1 MPDMNL
7 DKRLDNKGNDAR
19 RILVVGAGAAGLAAA
34 ISAADCGA
42 KVTVLEHKNEAG
54 IKLSLTGNGRCNYT
68 NTDVSVD
75 KYNYE
80 NEAERKFVEEI
91 LKQFG
96 YEDCIG
102 FFRKIGIEPE
112 IRHYSYD
119 ESGYVYPKGMNAAD
133 LRIVMYKAAL
143 EKGVKFRFS
152 MADAEVI
159 ELVLK
164 SAAHIRASEGNET
177 GAATKASEG
186 NETIEAT
193 RVLEGNAVK
202 AAAVALYAGKANQ
215 EENAAVGMRNHSKP
229 FDAVIIATGSN
240 AYPVTGSDSSIYP
253 VFKALG
259 IKQKRFLPALCALYS
274 KDPNLKEMKGRRI
287 KSEAQLTIYEDG
299 CEPLLHEKTIRN
311 DTGSGSEFYSN
322 KFGAEADSY
331 EVIKGGCVSTDAGC
345 SIAKGRSKE
354 SKESRACRIY
364 STYSAYGE
372 IQFNEH
378 SISGIP
384 VMQLSRH
391 AAKALSSGKKAVL
404 SISGHDYEIYR
415 TAGFDKAQTCTGG
428 ISTEDINPHTMRHK
442 KGLYFCGEII
452 DTDGECGGYNLHF
465 AWSTGYIAGRAA
477 AGAADI
483 VNSKF

>member
-133 LRIVMYKAAL
+133 LRTVMYKAAL
-143 EKGVKFRFS
+143 EKGVKFRFG
-152 MADAEVI
+152 MADADVI

-164 SAAHIRASEGNET
+164 SAEYIRASERKET
-177 GAATKASEG
+177 GAIARASES
-186 NETIEAT
+186 NETMAAT
-193 RVLEGNAVK
+193 RVFESNAVK

-215 EENAAVGMRNHSKP
+215 EKNAAVGMRNHSKP

-287 KSEAQLTIYEDG
+287 KSKAQLTIYEDG
-299 CEPLLHEKTIRN
+299 CEPLLHEKVLREDSGN
-311 DTGSGSEFYSN
+311 GSDFHSN
-322 KFGAEADSY
+322 KRGAEADYY
-331 EVIKGGCVSTDAGC
+331 EVINGGRASTDAGC